1 MADDTFTMED
11 VEAID
16 IADTPEPEAKEETPV
31 AETTET
37 KADAEPEPEGLKSF
51 AEAFN
56 EALNEGEVEIPKKDE
71 KEPEKAAEAV
81 EATAE
86 DTKESRSSSDF
97 KKVKEDRDNARRE
110 LDELKSKLE
119 KLDDSD
125 VNNIMEQLKSERD
138 DLSQRLKLAA
148 IERHPK
154 FQQEFQTKVEGIAEQ
169 AKRIVGEESA
179 ARVAEL
185 IQMNDSEYRSNALEE
200 VMVELSTTKQAQL
213 GSLLTRMDEVKYE
226 RANALENAE
235 QTYQQM
241 MADQAK
247 QHEAQLAETNK
258 LFDGV
263 LGEASN
269 LEVFSQREGDDGWN
283 GEVKQRV
290 DMARSIFSGENDPA
304 ELARASLWAAAAP
317 KYRELLVQ
325 QIELNRRLQKQ
336 LGEQGESNP
345 SVGSGGGE
353 SKAEPK
359 DFITAFN
366 EAMGN

>member
-1 MADDTFTMED
+1 MAEDTFTMED

-16 IADTPEPEAKEETPV
+16 IAETPETEAKEETPK
-31 AETTET
+31 AEKTET
-37 KADAEPEPEGLKSF
+37 KADEEPQPEGLKSF
-51 AEAFN
+51 ADAFN
-56 EALNEGEVEIPKKDE
+56 EALKDGEVELE
-71 KEPEKAAEAV
+71 TKEPDEAV
-81 EATAE
+81 KEPEATAE
-86 DTKESRSSSDF
+86 EPKESRSSSDF
-97 KKVKEDRDNARRE
+97 KKIKEERDNANRE

-154 FQQEFQTKVEGIAEQ
+154 FQQEFQTKVDSIAEQ
-169 AKRIVGEESA
+169 AKKIVGEENAS
-179 ARVAEL
+179 RVAEL
-185 IQMNDSEYRSNALEE
+185 IQMNESEYRNNSLDE
-200 VMVELSTTKQAQL
+200 VMDMLSTTKQAQL
-213 GSLLTRMDEVKYE
+213 GALLTRMDEVKYE

-241 MADQAK
+241 MQDQAR
-247 QHEAQLAETNK
+247 QREAQLVETNK

-263 LGEASN
+263 LGEASK
-269 LEVFSQREGDDGWN
+269 LEVFSQRDGDDAWN
-283 GEVKQRV
+283 GDVKQRV
-290 DMARSIFSGENDPA
+290 DMARSIFSGENDPK

-325 QIELNRRLQKQ
+325 QIELNRRLRKQ
-336 LGEQGESNP
+336 LGDQGGANP
-345 SVGSGGGE
+345 SVDSNGGGAK
-353 SKAEPK
+353 SEPK